1 VTFSSTPLF
10 DSRQYRVVEN
20 PDIDAA
26 AIELTDGEW
35 EGLVY
40 QYGKVQFED
49 GKPNINFERTIRK
62 LPNGAENT
70 EDAIEELL
78 NNKELNE
85 LMGAILLELIDEQ
98 IKREEKSNGKTIS

>member
-1 VTFSSTPLF
+1 MTFSNTPLF
-10 DSRQYRVVEN
+10 DSRQSRITFAT
-20 PDIDAA
+20 IDAA

-62 LPNGAENT
+62 LPNSAENT

-85 LMGAILLELIDEQ
+85 LMGTILLELIDEQ